1 MYPSM
6 APHDFPIFPNKITFL
21 GYCSTH
27 PYDFTKAEHLDN
39 FDQAEY
45 VGNGPNTTRSRS
57 AIGCVDPSKSWQ

>member
-45 VGNGPNTTRSRS
+45 VGKLTQHDTIPLSH
-57 AIGCVDPSKSWQ
+57 